1 MLKFYKSFWLLIN
14 GVYLYSDNNN
24 IKTET
29 MRYLHQVLDSEGNQI
44 ELIYS
49 NNNNS
54 KFSCECLAKIKNGTY
69 QIFDR
74 ENN

>member
-1 MLKFYKSFWLLIN
+1 
-14 GVYLYSDNNN
+14 
-24 IKTET
+24 

-49 NNNNS
+49 ANNNS

-74 ENN
+74 QN